1 MQNQVKRAMSYMLL
15 STASFALMNALIRR
29 LNHLPAMELVMFRAF
44 GSAIIATTFLV
55 RNRIPILGNQKRLLL
70 LRAVLGVCAMSLF
83 FASIKYLPLG
93 ISVSL
98 RYTSPIFGVILAWI
112 LLKERIK
119 LLQGVFLVLAFSGV
133 AVMHGYSEDLHS
145 LGLLLIFLAALF
157 SGMVYVTLR
166 KIGTSEHPVVVVN
179 YFMVLATIAGCIGTL
194 YNWVRPDS
202 VLEWLMLPALG
213 VCGYFGQLYMTK
225 AFGFGKTHQVAPF
238 KYAEVVFGLI
248 SGILLFNETYSL
260 WSYIGITMIIGGLIS
275 YALVKNNE

>member
-1 MQNQVKRAMSYMLL
+1 M
-15 STASFALMNALIRR
+15 
-29 LNHLPAMELVMFRAF
+29 
-44 GSAIIATTFLV
+44 
-55 RNRIPILGNQKRLLL
+55 
-70 LRAVLGVCAMSLF
+70 
-83 FASIKYLPLG
+83 
-93 ISVSL
+93 
-98 RYTSPIFGVILAWI
+98 

-133 AVMHGYSEDLHS
+133 AVMHGYYEDLHP

-179 YFMVLATIAGCIGTL
+179 YFMVLATIAGCLGTL

-213 VCGYFGQLYMTK
+213 VCGYLGQLYMTK

-238 KYAEVVFGLI
+238 KYTEVVFGLI
-248 SGILLFNETYSL
+248 TGILLFNETYSM
-260 WSYIGITMIIGGLIS
+260 WSYIGIAMIIGGLSS